1 MGINGGLYIANQ
13 NTSNQYNGNYNNYGV
28 SSILN
33 NPLNQTKFDQFFQY
47 PYYIYDIPSDIKY
60 NPSSE
65 IGFHIGWK
73 KKESK
78 YYVDINFSD
87 IKIQDFIT
95 IAVDNPN
102 NLSPDPDYEPI
113 SITGNEKRNMINLG
127 FQKKIYE
134 ESKITLFYPIFVQFL
149 EVKIIDNFITIDNQ
163 RYNIIHNFQTSTS
176 SNQSQG
182 RIGLGFG
189 SGLVVN
195 YFANKEVS
203 FEFGYHIQYSKTNFS
218 ESLDPWG
225 IQNSIFARI
234 VLNGSKYLKNLNNQN
249 IK

>member
-78 YYVDINFSD
+78 YYVDINFR
-87 IKIQDFIT
+87 ILKFKILLQLQLIIPTTFLQIL
-95 IAVDNPN
+95 IM
-102 NLSPDPDYEPI
+102 NLSALQE
-113 SITGNEKRNMINLG
+113 M
-127 FQKKIYE
+127 KKE
-134 ESKITLFYPIFVQFL
+134 T
-149 EVKIIDNFITIDNQ
+149 
-163 RYNIIHNFQTSTS
+163 
-176 SNQSQG
+176 
-182 RIGLGFG
+182 
-189 SGLVVN
+189 
-195 YFANKEVS
+195 
-203 FEFGYHIQYSKTNFS
+203 
-218 ESLDPWG
+218 
-225 IQNSIFARI
+225 
-234 VLNGSKYLKNLNNQN
+234 
-249 IK
+249 